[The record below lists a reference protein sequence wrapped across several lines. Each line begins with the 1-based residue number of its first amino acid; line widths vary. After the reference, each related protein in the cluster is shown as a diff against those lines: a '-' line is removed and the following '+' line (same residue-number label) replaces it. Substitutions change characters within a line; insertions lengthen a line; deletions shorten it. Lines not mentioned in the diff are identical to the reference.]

1 MLPKFKRA
9 ALICTFAANRKT
21 AHIATAYAAVLSL
34 AVKVLQATRLNSLFT
49 IKQSKLSVCRYL
61 FPPFLYAKVQT
72 FATST

>member
-34 AVKVLQATRLNSLFT
+34 AVKVLQATRLNSLFA
-49 IKQSKLSVCRYL
+49 KRAASECSKLSVCRNL
-61 FPPFLYAKVQT
+61 FSKQCGRR
-72 FATST
+72 